1 MPENRHIFNKDN
13 LFAFSFLA
21 VFTLF
26 SFFESFLQTQLR
38 DIYFFKISYG
48 IAFSLTMLYGLR
60 ISIAVF
66 PLYFASFFYFFPLE
80 YALRES
86 VIYTISLLIGVSFF
100 KQSEQRENIFFKS
113 KRALRF
119 VFAAVF
125 ASLGVLF
132 GDILSEIFYTS
143 SFSFES
149 GLYQKFFSTLLGIFA
164 GGFLPLSL
172 YFYFSKEKI
181 RFDFKIVLSLFFT
194 LSLALLLYNKEYYP
208 ISHDKGLEYL
218 FLIPLIFAV
227 VWFKPIVFSLTVFL
241 NAFLMGGGVVYNQ
254 DFNHFT
260 DIVLVNTIFDA
271 IFLVAITFGK
281 REKKRAKGFIDLN
294 NFQKVIDFVPLPI
307 FFKDQRRNYIG
318 TNKTFDIFVGENRRK
333 TLNEL
338 IRLCQQNSL
347 HKKFET
353 KIIADN
359 AKERDIVVHISFIYD
374 DEGNQCGKMG
384 IIFDI
389 SEQVKAKKTLEKWKD
404 RYKIALDGANDGLW
418 DWDFEKDEVTY
429 SNRWKEIMGY
439 GSKEVAKNIYTWL
452 NLIVEEDKKKVLS
465 ELDRH
470 LNGESDSFK
479 VQHRI
484 KMPDG
489 SEKWVEVKAKAF
501 FDSNG
506 KVRRMAGFTTDITE
520 LKKIEIKLKESEAL
534 FRIFMDTVPGNVF
547 IKDEKGRFVFVNEY
561 MYKFF
566 GFKDLL
572 NKTISSVIQKDLAQK
587 IEMEEKL
594 VLVGQDLRVKE
605 EKYFDANKKAYIF
618 KTYRFPIIQDNKK
631 FIGGISL
638 DITKQ
643 KDFET
648 KLNFL
653 AHYDTL
659 TSLPN
664 RILFQDR
671 LKHAIAYS
679 KRYGKKIALMFLD
692 LDNFKTV
699 NDTLGHDY
707 GDLLLVEISK
717 RLKNSLR
724 EQDTVSRLGGDEFTI
739 ILEGIRDD
747 VYTSVVAQKIIDVIS
762 QPLKLKDKTVYVG
775 VSIGIS
781 IYPDDGRNM
790 EELIKN
796 ADMAMY
802 KAKES
807 GKNNFQY
814 FTEDMNQEYYRKL
827 EITNGLRDAIKN
839 NELYL
844 LYQPKVDVK
853 NRKIAGVE
861 ALVRWRHKELGN
873 IPPQQFIDIAENSK
887 LILELGEW
895 ILKKACLQARKWHV
909 KGFRDIK
916 IAVNFSINQLSQ
928 YGIVD
933 TVENILQET
942 KLDPSML
949 EIEIVENVLMKN
961 VKKVEK
967 TLKSLRRLGVTIAID
982 DFGTGYSSLSY
993 LKRLPIHTL
1002 KIDRSFVK
1010 DVQIDSDDT
1019 QIVSAIIMM
1028 GKKLGLEI
1036 VAEGV
1041 ETKEQLEFLKSQGCH
1056 LMQGYYFSEPV
1067 KEIEIEEMLDR
1078 YNTTFALDNNKIK
1091 RIVI

>member
-1 MPENRHIFNKDN
+1 MPHNRHIEKKDI
-13 LFAFSFLA
+13 FIAGVFL
-21 VFTLF
+21 TLYTLAALG
-26 SFFESFLQTQLR
+26 ESFLQVR
-38 DIYFFKISYG
+38 MGDISLIKISYG
-48 IAFSLTMLYGLR
+48 IAFGLILIYGLR
-60 ISIAVF
+60 VAVAAF
-66 PLYFASFFYFFPLE
+66 FLSFSAMFLFIPLE
-80 YALRES
+80 EALRES
-86 VIYTISLLIGVSFF
+86 VIYTVALLLGALFF
-100 KQSEQRENIFFKS
+100 KQNEQYPDFFS
-113 KRALRF
+113 KYKKALKF
-119 VFAAVF
+119 VLAAVF
-125 ASLGVLF
+125 TVSAVQVG
-132 GDILSEIFYTS
+132 EIFVNLLYTS
-143 SFSFES
+143 
-149 GLYQKFFSTLLGIFA
+149 KFALDNEWYFRFLSDFLGILIGSTLVISF
-164 GGFLPLSL
+164 
-172 YFYFSKEKI
+172 YFYFRREKI
-181 RFDFKIVLSLFFT
+181 RFDLKIVLSLFFT
-194 LSLALLLYNKEYYP
+194 VSLAFLIYNQDFYP
-208 ISHDKGLEYL
+208 VAKDRGLEYF
-218 FLIPLIFAV
+218 FLIPLIFTV
-227 VWFKPIVFSLTVFL
+227 VWFKPIVFSLTIFL
-241 NAFLMGGGVVYNQ
+241 NSLFMVAGAIYNG
-254 DFNHFT
+254 DFNHLT
-260 DIVLVNTIFDA
+260 EVEVINAVFDV
-271 IFLVAITFGK
+271 IFLIAMSFGR
-281 REKKRAKGFIDLN
+281 REKKEFKEFIDLKS
-294 NFQKVIDFVPLPI
+294 FQKVIDFVPLPI
-307 FFKDQRRNYIG
+307 FFKDEKRNYIG
-318 TNKTFDIFVGENRRK
+318 SNKAFDVFMGDNRRK
-333 TLNEL
+333 SLNEL
-338 IRLCQQNSL
+338 IRYAQNSF
-347 HKKFET
+347 KKEFE
-353 KIIADN
+353 ISIVADN
-359 AKERDIVVHISFIYD
+359 SKEKQVVVHISDLFND
-374 DEGNQCGKMG
+374 NGQVCGKMG

-389 SEQVKAKKTLEKWKD
+389 SEQVKAKKALEKWKD

-418 DWDFEKDEVTY
+418 DWDLEKDEVIF

-439 GSKEVAKNIYTWL
+439 GNKDVAKNIYTWL
-452 NLIVEEDKKKVLS
+452 NLVVEEDKKKVLA

-470 LNGESDSFK
+470 LNGESENFK
-479 VQHRI
+479 VQHRV
-484 KMPDG
+484 KTPDG
-489 SEKWVEVKAKAF
+489 KEKWVEVKAKAF
-501 FDSNG
+501 FDSEG
-506 KVRRMAGFTTDITE
+506 KARRMAGFTTDITE
-520 LKKIEIKLKESEAL
+520 LKKTEIKLKESEAL
-534 FRIFMDTVPGNVF
+534 FRLFMDNIPGSVF
-547 IKDEKGRFVFVNEY
+547 IKDENGRFVFVNEY

-566 GFKDLL
+566 GYKDLL
-572 NKTISSVIQKDLAQK
+572 NKTFAAVLPKKAAK
-587 IEMEEKL
+587 EIELKEKL
-594 VLVGQDLRVKE
+594 VLIEQESKVFE
-605 EKYFDANKKAYIF
+605 EKYVDSTKKPYIF
-618 KTYRFPIIQDNKK
+618 KTYRFPIIQNNKRL
-631 FIGGISL
+631 IGGISL

-643 KDFET
+643 KDFES

-671 LKHAIAYS
+671 LRHAIAYS

-707 GDLLLVEISK
+707 GDMLLIEISK
-717 RLKNSLR
+717 RLKSALR

-747 VYTSVVAQKIIDVIS
+747 SYTSIVAQKLIDIIS

-781 IYPDDGRNM
+781 IYPDDGKNM

-839 NELYL
+839 DELYL
-844 LYQPKVDVK
+844 LYQPKVDIK
-853 NRKIAGVE
+853 NHSIAGVE

-873 IPPQQFIDIAENSK
+873 IPTEQFIEIAENSK

-895 ILKKACLQARKWHV
+895 ILRKACVQARKWHI

-916 IAVNFSINQLSQ
+916 IAVNFSINQLSH

-933 TVENILQET
+933 TVKSVIEET
-942 KLDPSML
+942 KIDPTRL

-961 VKKVEK
+961 VHKVEK
-967 TLKSLRRLGVTIAID
+967 TLNSLRKLGITIAID

-1002 KIDRSFVK
+1002 KIDKSFVK
-1010 DVQIDSDDT
+1010 DLEVDSDDT

-1041 ETKEQLEFLKSQGCH
+1041 ETKEQLEFLKSQECY

-1067 KEIEIEEMLDR
+1067 REGEIEEMLDR
-1078 YNTTFALDNNKIK
+1078 YNATFALDNNKIK

>member
-1 MPENRHIFNKDN
+1 MPQKNRHILNKETFFALSYLA
-13 LFAFSFLA
+13 LFALSAFGE
-21 VFTLF
+21 
-26 SFFESFLQTQLR
+26 SFFGFW
-38 DIYFFKISYG
+38 FKDTPFVSVSLG
-48 IAFSLTMLYGLR
+48 IAFALGAIYGIRVL
-60 ISIAVF
+60 IAVF
-66 PLYFASFFYFFPLE
+66 FIYFISFFAFFTLEESLKNTFIYFAS
-80 YALRES
+80 
-86 VIYTISLLIGVSFF
+86 LL
-100 KQSEQRENIFFKS
+100 
-113 KRALRF
+113 
-119 VFAAVF
+119 
-125 ASLGVLF
+125 LGVLLF
-132 GDILSEIFYTS
+132 KQYETNPNFFLKSKKAAIFLVSAFFISSAILAGDILSNLFYTS
-143 SFSFES
+143 SFGLEKRWYLKMLSNILGVLTGASFVIS
-149 GLYQKFFSTLLGIFA
+149 S
-164 GGFLPLSL
+164 

-181 RFDFKIVLSLFFT
+181 RFDLKIIFSLFFT
-194 LSLALLLYNKEYYP
+194 FSLFLLLYNKNYYP
-208 ISHDKGLEYL
+208 IAKEISLEYL
-218 FLIPLIFAV
+218 FFIPLIFAT
-227 VWFKPIVFSLTVFL
+227 VWFKPIVFSSTILL
-241 NAFLMGGGVVYNQ
+241 NAILMSLGVVYNN
-254 DFNHFT
+254 DFNGLWEILLLNVVF
-260 DIVLVNTIFDA
+260 DSIF
-271 IFLVAITFGK
+271 IVAITFGK
-281 REKKRAKGFIDLN
+281 REKKKIRGFMDLK

-307 FFKDQRRNYIG
+307 FFKDMSRNYIG
-318 TNKTFDIFVGENRRK
+318 SNKAFDIFMGDNKRK
-333 TLNEL
+333 SLNEL
-338 IRLCQQNSL
+338 VKNCQNSL
-347 HKKFET
+347 KREFET
-353 KIIADN
+353 TITADN
-359 AKERDIVVHISFIYD
+359 SKEKHIVVHISYLYD
-374 DEGNQCGKMG
+374 DEGNRCGKMG

-389 SEQVKAKKTLEKWKD
+389 SEQIKAKKALEKWKD

-418 DWDFEKDEVTY
+418 DWDLEKDEVIY

-439 GSKEVAKNIYTWL
+439 GAKEVPKSIYTWL
-452 NLIVEEDKKKVLS
+452 NLIVEEDKKKVIN

-470 LNGESDSFK
+470 LNGESENFK
-479 VQHRI
+479 IQHRI
-484 KMPDG
+484 KTPNG
-489 SEKWVEVKAKAF
+489 AEKWVEVKAKAF
-501 FDSNG
+501 FNSEG
-506 KVRRMAGFTTDITE
+506 KARRMAGFTTDITE

-534 FRIFMDTVPGNVF
+534 FRLFMDNIPGNVF

-572 NKTISSVIQKDLAQK
+572 NKTISAVVPKQMAQK
-587 IEMEEKL
+587 IEMEERL
-594 VLVGQDLRVKE
+594 VLVEQDLRVAE
-605 EKYFDANKKAYIF
+605 EKHFDSSKKPYIF
-618 KTYRFPIIQDNKK
+618 KTYRFPIIQNNKRL
-631 FIGGISL
+631 IGGISL

-707 GDLLLVEISK
+707 GDMLLIEISK
-717 RLKNSLR
+717 RLKSSLR

-747 VYTSVVAQKIIDVIS
+747 AYTSVVAQKLIDIIS
-762 QPLKLKDKTVYVG
+762 KPLRLKDKTVYVG

-781 IYPDDGRNM
+781 IYPDDGKNM

-853 NRKIAGVE
+853 NNKIAGVE

-895 ILKKACLQARKWHV
+895 ILRKACMQARKWHT

-916 IAVNFSINQLSQ
+916 VAVNFSINQLSQ

-933 TVENILQET
+933 TVEEILKES
-942 KLDPSML
+942 KIDPSML

-961 VKKVEK
+961 VQKVEK
-967 TLKSLRRLGVTIAID
+967 TLRSLRRLGITIAID

-993 LKRLPIHTL
+993 LKKLPIHTL

-1041 ETKEQLEFLKSQGCH
+1041 ETKEQLEFLKSQNCY

-1067 KEIEIEEMLDR
+1067 RENEIEEMLDR
-1078 YNTTFALDNNKIK
+1078 YNVTFALDNNKIK